1 MAQSKVPKYF
11 RTHTLRGSAYSSAI
25 TKRVLTRNRAA
36 RMYFEKKAAVNVE
49 FSLAIPVNLDREA
62 VATFELC
69 GRLLGVVFRTSMA
82 SYCIQFFDK
91 DTQEPITESQHNPV
105 PFQAYKYMV
114 TDRVGMWAPVWTEA
128 TDFEVGG
135 TCKVFYTW
143 DKVSSMKFVD
153 KESGKCLKTL
163 SHSVQIED
171 GGWSP
176 APVPAHLAA
185 YKLPHETVLK
195 APL

>member
-1 MAQSKVPKYF
+1 MD
-11 RTHTLRGSAYSSAI
+11 
-25 TKRVLTRNRAA
+25 
-36 RMYFEKKAAVNVE
+36 
-49 FSLAIPVNLDREA
+49 FSLANPVTLDREA

-69 GRLLGVVFRTSMA
+69 DRLLGVVFRTSMA

-114 TDRVGMWAPVWTEA
+114 TDRVGIWAPVWTEA

-171 GGWSP
+171 GGYVAFEFLTASSHR
-176 APVPAHLAA
+176 VD
-185 YKLPHETVLK
+185 YQGGLP
-195 APL
+195 PLFLLISLPTSYPMRQS